1 MAVFRNIMAFLG
13 GLAIVLGAI
22 FGFGMLD
29 KDFRTFVCSVLGAVP
44 QQEYQVV
51 IEEKDNLMLELENT
65 TVEIDSLTAD
75 RDNMIVERDNLVV
88 EVDNLNREI
97 DNLNK
102 DRMYLEDRIRM
113 LEDDLIMSDDR
124 IEQYRQEI
132 DMLND
137 EIFMLNDEI
146 MRFHDDIRFY
156 DDEIMRLNDEISSLL
171 NEIDNLNL
179 EIDRLNNEL
188 MTISTTLD
196 NATLS
201 YLGEF
206 SRIELNYY
214 NEEDN
219 AWWGN
224 GSSGT
229 EGFEQHHLGSDV
241 SMFFERYENDVAFI
255 QEKML
260 ENPTNTAYVITVN
273 YYQLRIDDQ
282 LMLFDLLETSLTY
295 QITTDTTFEIKYV
308 FEGVES
314 NRDKITSQVATDRSY
329 ALLAEYSYSLNQDN
343 TVANVICEINVN
355 LEV

>member
-1 MAVFRNIMAFLG
+1 
-13 GLAIVLGAI
+13 
-22 FGFGMLD
+22 
-29 KDFRTFVCSVLGAVP
+29 
-44 QQEYQVV
+44 
-51 IEEKDNLMLELENT
+51 
-65 TVEIDSLTAD
+65 
-75 RDNMIVERDNLVV
+75 
-88 EVDNLNREI
+88 
-97 DNLNK
+97 
-102 DRMYLEDRIRM
+102 
-113 LEDDLIMSDDR
+113 
-124 IEQYRQEI
+124 
-132 DMLND
+132 
-137 EIFMLNDEI
+137 
-146 MRFHDDIRFY
+146 
-156 DDEIMRLNDEISSLL
+156 
-171 NEIDNLNL
+171 
-179 EIDRLNNEL
+179 

-273 YYQLRIDDQ
+273 YYQLRIDNQ
-282 LMLFDLLETSLTY
+282 LMSFDLQDTSLTS
-295 QITTDTTFEIKYV
+295 QMTTDTTFEIKYV
-308 FEGVES
+308 FEGVETG
-314 NRDKITSQVATDRSY
+314 RDEIISQVATDRNY
-329 ALLAEYSYSLNQDN
+329 ILTAEYSYSLNEDN

-355 LEV
+355 LDA